1 MGNSFISEK
10 ITSLLQTYHSDT
22 GLSSQFLTSLQ
33 LEDLSGSLPP
43 CAFCMLMHSDPTGKL
58 QCYRQKKA
66 ASQNAALTNTWQI
79 FACHAGLAE
88 WVVPVYSKDDL
99 QGFIFSGFV
108 CNENSGKQ
116 SLEDQYA
123 IFNEKYH
130 ITHTDFLE
138 SLDSLTCISK
148 NNAEPY
154 AQLLQSLVQIN
165 GLAKAVPISYKT
177 VTETPED
184 VIGFQKE
191 FDNLQ
196 EIPKAHPLS
205 YYIDNSKTDP
215 GVQLLFWRTIET
227 KAGTIFNL
235 VMSGHMLEGHSAY
248 DEIMQLAYDEETL
261 EYAKTSAEMLFH
273 IILLKY
279 YSKDFFNT
287 RFYKLVFDT
296 INQLK
301 KASSI
306 SQIREHMSASYKQLY
321 LFYNTKDALSNDFTI
336 SKVILKY
343 LEENYSK
350 PLKIED
356 IGTYL
361 YMSPA
366 YLSRLF
372 KSETGITIKQSL
384 TNIRMRHAQNLLINT
399 TMSVKD
405 IGYSVGYQNDLRG
418 FYKMFNKHF
427 GMTCSQMRKNNFY
440 ISEI

>member
-1 MGNSFISEK
+1 
-10 ITSLLQTYHSDT
+10 
-22 GLSSQFLTSLQ
+22 
-33 LEDLSGSLPP
+33 
-43 CAFCMLMHSDPTGKL
+43 
-58 QCYRQKKA
+58 
-66 ASQNAALTNTWQI
+66 
-79 FACHAGLAE
+79 
-88 WVVPVYSKDDL
+88 
-99 QGFIFSGFV
+99 
-108 CNENSGKQ
+108 
-116 SLEDQYA
+116 
-123 IFNEKYH
+123 
-130 ITHTDFLE
+130 
-138 SLDSLTCISK
+138 
-148 NNAEPY
+148 
-154 AQLLQSLVQIN
+154 
-165 GLAKAVPISYKT
+165 
-177 VTETPED
+177 
-184 VIGFQKE
+184 
-191 FDNLQ
+191 
-196 EIPKAHPLS
+196 
-205 YYIDNSKTDP
+205 
-215 GVQLLFWRTIET
+215 
-227 KAGTIFNL
+227 
-235 VMSGHMLEGHSAY
+235 
-248 DEIMQLAYDEETL
+248 MQLAYDEETL

-306 SQIREHMSASYKQLY
+306 SQIREHMSASYKQRY
-321 LFYNTKDALSNDFTI
+321 LFFIIRKMRFSNDFTI

-418 FYKMFNKHF
+418 LL
-427 GMTCSQMRKNNFY
+427 
-440 ISEI
+440 